1 MAERFALPEV
11 KSSWEKYYVEIDCSA
26 WLGAEKIV
34 GASFAARDETGA
46 DVSATL
52 IDAIKSTYTDTTVK
66 IYVRG
71 GTGGKRYTLTARVS
85 TDGDNHREYIISM
98 LVADQQ

>member
-26 WLGAEKIV
+26 WLGAERIV
-34 GASFAARDETGA
+34 GASFAARDEAGNNVTT
-46 DVSATL
+46 TL
-52 IDAIKSTYTDTTVK
+52 VDELKSIYTDTAVK
-66 IYVRG
+66 IYVQG
-71 GTGGKRYTLTARVS
+71 GTGGTRYTITARIS

-98 LVADQQ
+98 LVADQ